1 MASIFTKIIQG
12 EIPAYKVAEDDFFL
26 AFLDIHPQVPG
37 HTLVVPK
44 EEIDRIWDLPTDLL
58 AGILPFAKRVAL
70 ALEQVFPCERC
81 AMQVIGL
88 DVPHAHVHLLPIQRA
103 GEMNP
108 SSTRQPWTDA
118 DFKDAQARIIAAL
131 ES

>member
-12 EIPAYKVAEDDFFL
+12 EIPAYRVAEDDFFL
-26 AFLDIHPQVPG
+26 AFLDIHPQMPG

-44 EEIDRIWDLPTDLL
+44 EEIDRIWDMPTELL

-70 ALEQVFPCERC
+70 ALEKVFPCERC
-81 AMQVIGL
+81 AMQVVGL
-88 DVPHAHVHLLPIQRA
+88 DVPHAHIHLLPIRHA

-108 SSTRQPWTDA
+108 SIARHPWTET
-118 DFKDAQARIIAAL
+118 DFKNAQARIKAAL